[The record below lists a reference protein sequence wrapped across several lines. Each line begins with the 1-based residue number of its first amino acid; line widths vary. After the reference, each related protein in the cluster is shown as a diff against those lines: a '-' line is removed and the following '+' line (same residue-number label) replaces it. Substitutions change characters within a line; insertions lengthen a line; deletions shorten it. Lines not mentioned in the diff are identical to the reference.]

1 MTTDLT
7 LFLDDEP
14 GELARLGRVLGRCR
28 VNIDGLCAVSSGGG
42 IAEVHILV
50 DDTEQALVALKD
62 ASIEVGLEQEV
73 LIVDVDDRP
82 GALAEIAER
91 LGESGIN
98 IKLVYMATATRL
110 VLAADDLARA
120 KSVLVSA

>member
-62 ASIEVGLEQEV
+62 ASIEVGFEQEV
-73 LIVDVDDRP
+73 LVVDVDDSP
-82 GALAEIAER
+82 GALAEIAEQ

-98 IKLVYMATATRL
+98 IKLAYMATATRL

>member
-14 GELARLGRVLGRCR
+14 GELARLGRVLGACR

-42 IAEVHILV
+42 VAEVHLLV
-50 DDTEQALVALKD
+50 DETEDALVALNN
-62 ASIEVGLEQEV
+62 ASIEVGFEQEV
-73 LIVDVDDRP
+73 VVIDIEDRP

-91 LGESGIN
+91 LGESGVN
-98 IKLVYMATATRL
+98 IKLAYLATGTRL

-120 KSVLVSA
+120 RSVLT

>member
-14 GELARLGRVLGRCR
+14 GELAKLGHVLGQHR

-42 IAEVHILV
+42 TAEVHILV
-50 DDTEQALVALKD
+50 DDTEQALVALKE

-73 LIVDVDDRP
+73 LVVDVDDRP
-82 GALAEIAER
+82 GALAEITER

-98 IKLVYMATATRL
+98 IKLAYLATATRL
-110 VLAADDLARA
+110 VLAADDLALA
-120 KSVLVSA
+120 KSVLT

>member
-14 GELARLGRVLGRCR
+14 GELAKLGRVLSQRR

-50 DDTEQALVALKD
+50 DDTEQALVALKE

-73 LIVDVDDRP
+73 LVIDVDDQP
-82 GALAEIAER
+82 GALAEIAEK

-98 IKLVYMATATRL
+98 IKLAYLATATRL
-110 VLAADDLARA
+110 VLAADDLALA
-120 KSVLVSA
+120 KSVLV